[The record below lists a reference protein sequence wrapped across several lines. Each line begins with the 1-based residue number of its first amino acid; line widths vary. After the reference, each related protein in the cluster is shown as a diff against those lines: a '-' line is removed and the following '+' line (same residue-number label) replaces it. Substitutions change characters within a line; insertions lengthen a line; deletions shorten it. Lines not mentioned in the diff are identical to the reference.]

1 MTIREIELGDLPR
14 REIYALLTQL
24 VVPRP
29 IAWISSVGT
38 DGTRNIAPHSYFN
51 IVSDTPPVVH
61 FTSSGEKDTLRNVR
75 SSGEFVV
82 NVVSRELVEAMNLTA
97 ADFPPGED
105 EFAWAGLEGAPS
117 KVVSAPRVAG
127 ARAVLEC
134 RVHSELTIGNGTMVF
149 GQVVHMATDED
160 LWVEGKVAPERLAA
174 VGRLGGSAYAPTDR
188 PFWLQRPRWADVR
201 ANGAMPD
208 VPPG

>member
-1 MTIREIELGDLPR
+1 MAIREIDPTELPLRG
-14 REIYALLTQL
+14 IYSLLTQL

-29 IAWISSVGT
+29 IAWISSVGP

-75 SSGEFVV
+75 RSGEFVV
-82 NVVSRELVEAMNLTA
+82 NVVSRDLVEAMNLTA

-105 EFAWAGLEGAPS
+105 EFAWAGLESAPS
-117 KVVSAPRVAG
+117 KVVAVPRVA
-127 ARAVLEC
+127 AAKAVLEC

-149 GQVVHMATDED
+149 GQVVHVATDDD
-160 LWVEGKVAPERLAA
+160 LWVDGKVAPERLAA
-174 VGRLGGSAYAPTDR
+174 VGRLGGSAYAPTDQ
-188 PFWLQRPRWADVR
+188 PFWLLRPRWADVR
-201 ANGAMPD
+201 AGA
-208 VPPG
+208 VPADPVA